1 MRSYRFVE
9 AGSFGTF
16 KVKLASETLPHGVP
30 LLYHLTGKLFVQNY
44 LCMYD
49 LVGSLESFEP
59 VLIAKCV
66 DLQRFTFTV
75 HKFLVNS
82 CSSITGYLVIVT

>member
-9 AGSFGTF
+9 TGGFGRF

-30 LLYHLTGKLFVQNY
+30 LLYHLTRKLFVQNY

-49 LVGSLESFEP
+49 LVGSLESFES
-59 VLIAKCV
+59 VRIAKCV
-66 DLQRFTFTV
+66 DLQRFTFPF
-75 HKFLVNS
+75 HKCLVNS
-82 CSSITGYLVIVT
+82 LWFNHGYFVLVK